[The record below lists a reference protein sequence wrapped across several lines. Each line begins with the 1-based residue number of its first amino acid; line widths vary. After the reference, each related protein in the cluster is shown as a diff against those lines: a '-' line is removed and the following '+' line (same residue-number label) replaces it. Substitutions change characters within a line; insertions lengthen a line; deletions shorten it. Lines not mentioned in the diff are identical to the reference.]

1 MLKPKYTL
9 SIYVTESE
17 MTEIEKLAKKK
28 ISRGDIFRLGLATML
43 KIEKPA

>member
-9 SIYVTESE
+9 SIYVSQE
-17 MTEIEKLAKKK
+17 EIDELEKLKKKK
-28 ISRGDIFRLGLATML
+28 ISRGDVFRLGLATML